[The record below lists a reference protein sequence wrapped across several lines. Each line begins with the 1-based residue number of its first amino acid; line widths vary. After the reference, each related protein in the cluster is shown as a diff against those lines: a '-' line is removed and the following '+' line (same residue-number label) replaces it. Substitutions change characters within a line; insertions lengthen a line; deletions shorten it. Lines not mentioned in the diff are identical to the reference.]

1 MLRFNGHRVLV
12 FAASCLL
19 GLAASTAMADGYG
32 RGGLYG
38 GRYGGRVGGIGY
50 GSHLYGGGYP
60 IGRSQLG
67 YGGYG
72 YGFARGGFARGGVSI
87 SIGGGYPYGFG
98 GYGYRGLG
106 YPFYPGFG
114 SAYLP
119 YRSYVPYAYP
129 GYLSTRPDYAPNAL
143 YRPRYDRAPP
153 RNYIYPDG
161 QRYSAA
167 KPAVPSNSDLKP
179 GMILPDGSRVISV
192 GPLDAPLTSRHQLT
206 SRHRLTRANPKHP
219 TVRDLN
225 EKPPAVKQMC
235 RRIRNLSRNY
245 RRSLMTRPVRRFSQ
259 V

>member
-192 GPLDAPLTSRHQLT
+192 GPLDAPADKPAPANEPAPVDPIEPEASNGKGSEREASGGKADVPADPEPVEELPAIINDETST
-206 SRHRLTRANPKHP
+206 SL
-219 TVRDLN
+219 
-225 EKPPAVKQMC
+225 
-235 RRIRNLSRNY
+235 
-245 RRSLMTRPVRRFSQ
+245 
-259 V
+259 